1 MSEVT
6 TRLLFSVCAVF
17 CLMFSENIFAADCNH
32 PPGDAGYEGA
42 KINYQCAER
51 DRRAADSKLNQ
62 AYKKLLGA
70 LKDDPDS
77 GLIPRTQIV
86 SAQRTWVAFRDA
98 ECDFRT
104 SVSGGAHQWLIV
116 NHAQC
121 LAELTEQ
128 RTKVLEDYLK
138 RAQDE

>member
-1 MSEVT
+1 MVAHRGGRRPAWRGS
-6 TRLLFSVCAVF
+6 RR
-17 CLMFSENIFAADCNH
+17 N
-32 PPGDAGYEGA
+32 DARIVLDE
-42 KINYQCAER
+42 
-51 DRRAADSKLNQ
+51 
-62 AYKKLLGA
+62 
-70 LKDDPDS
+70 S
-77 GLIPRTQIV
+77 GLIPRTQIE
-86 SAQRTWVAFRDA
+86 SAQRTRVAFRDV

-128 RTKVLEDYLK
+128 RTKVLDDYLK

>member
-1 MSEVT
+1 PTATATVPTSSS
-6 TRLLFSVCAVF
+6 RSR
-17 CLMFSENIFAADCNH
+17 
-32 PPGDAGYEGA
+32 PPIPVIRE
-42 KINYQCAER
+42 EP
-51 DRRAADSKLNQ
+51 
-62 AYKKLLGA
+62 YKKLLGA

-104 SVSGGAHQWLIV
+104 SASGGAHQWLIV

>member
-1 MSEVT
+1 M
-6 TRLLFSVCAVF
+6 
-17 CLMFSENIFAADCNH
+17 
-32 PPGDAGYEGA
+32 EGSST
-42 KINYQCAER
+42 ER

-77 GLIPRTQIV
+77 GLIPRTQIE
-86 SAQRTWVAFRDA
+86 SAQRTRVAFRDA

-104 SVSGGAHQWLIV
+104 SVSGGAHQWLVV
-116 NHAQC
+116 NHVQC

-128 RTKVLEDYLK
+128 RTKVLDDYLK

>member
-1 MSEVT
+1 M
-6 TRLLFSVCAVF
+6 L
-17 CLMFSENIFAADCNH
+17 D
-32 PPGDAGYEGA
+32 
-42 KINYQCAER
+42 
-51 DRRAADSKLNQ
+51 
-62 AYKKLLGA
+62 
-70 LKDDPDS
+70 DS

-128 RTKVLEDYLK
+128 RTKVLDDYLK
-138 RAQDE
+138 RAQDEWASACRGRLIEVGINAAKLGYVRMGEIEKAVALLRNEWACMPGTSQDQGYTMAQLKADFDKYVKEFSN